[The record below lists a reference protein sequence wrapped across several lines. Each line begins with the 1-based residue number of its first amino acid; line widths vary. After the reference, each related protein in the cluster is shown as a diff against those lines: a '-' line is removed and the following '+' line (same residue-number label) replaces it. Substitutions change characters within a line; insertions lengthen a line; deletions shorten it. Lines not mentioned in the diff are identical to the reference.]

1 MRNFAQQLLLFLK
14 GLAMGAADVVPGVS
28 GGTIAFVS
36 GIYTELL
43 SSITAVNLRALKLLK
58 SQGMAAAWAHIN
70 GNFLVVLMA
79 GILTSLF
86 SLAKVMQFLLAEHPL
101 PLWSFFTGLII
112 GSVIYLLRQNPPR
125 RTIEQLMFVLGVLIA
140 YGISIAPAVALE
152 GNHITMFFA
161 GSIALCAMILP
172 GISGSFILVLLGLY
186 PVFIGA
192 IANFQL
198 DILLVFATGGILGLM
213 LFSRFLTWL
222 LSRFH
227 TLVIATMC
235 GFLVGSLNVI
245 WPWKL
250 VTESAMSQ
258 SGKVIVLAS
267 ENLLPG
273 QFSQTVGQD
282 PLTLLCIA
290 ALSLGLSLVLGLE
303 YVGTKYRQQPSG
315 GD

>member
-58 SQGMAAAWAHIN
+58 SQGIAAAWAHIN

-172 GISGSFILVLLGLY
+172 GISGSFFLVLLGLY

>member
-1 MRNFAQQLLLFLK
+1 MRNIAQQSLLFLK

-36 GIYTELL
+36 GIYAE
-43 SSITAVNLRALKLLK
+43 LLK
-58 SQGMAAAWAHIN
+58 SITSVNLQALRLLRSEGLAAAWTYIN
-70 GNFLVVLMA
+70 GNFLAVLLA

-125 RTIEQLMFVLGVLIA
+125 RKLEQLMFILGVACA
-140 YGISIAPAVALE
+140 YAISIAPAITLE
-152 GNHITMFFA
+152 GNHISMFFA

-186 PVFIGA
+186 PVFINA

-198 DILLVFATGGILGLM
+198 DILLVFAVGGLLGLM
-213 LFSRFLTWL
+213 LFSHFLTWL
-222 LSRFH
+222 LRRFH

-250 VTESAMSQ
+250 VTESVISQ

-267 ENLLPG
+267 ENLLTG
-273 QFSQTVGQD
+273 DFSRAVGQD
-282 PLTLLCIA
+282 PLTFFCICA
-290 ALSLGLSLVLGLE
+290 FVVGLVLVLGLE
-303 YVGTKYRQQPSG
+303 YIGVKYREQA
-315 GD
+315 